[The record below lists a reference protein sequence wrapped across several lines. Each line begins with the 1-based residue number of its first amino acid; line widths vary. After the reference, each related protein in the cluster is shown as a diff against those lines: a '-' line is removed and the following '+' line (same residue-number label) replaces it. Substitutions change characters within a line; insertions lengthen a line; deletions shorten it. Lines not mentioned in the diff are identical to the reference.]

1 MWMIVV
7 ILQCI
12 LAKIIPGISIL
23 VMNVIIIVKV
33 RIFSSKCLYISLI
46 LTLLS
51 AKKDLEKETEAVCD
65 DEEQRTLP
73 DSSAWLQ

>member
-33 RIFSSKCLYISLI
+33 IFSSKCLYTFYLNQGFNFS
-46 LTLLS
+46 
-51 AKKDLEKETEAVCD
+51 
-65 DEEQRTLP
+65 
-73 DSSAWLQ
+73 

>member
-33 RIFSSKCLYISLI
+33 IFSSKCLYITLI
-46 LTLLS
+46 MASLS
-51 AKKDLEKETEAVCD
+51 AEKDLEKETEAVRY
-65 DEEQRTLP
+65 DEEQRALTH
-73 DSSAWLQ
+73 SSAWLQ

>member
-33 RIFSSKCLYISLI
+33 IYIPPYVYFNQGFNFS
-46 LTLLS
+46 
-51 AKKDLEKETEAVCD
+51 
-65 DEEQRTLP
+65 
-73 DSSAWLQ
+73 